1 MARPLRIE
9 YPGAFYHVVN
19 RGQSRGNMFLE
30 GKGRQSFLDL
40 LGYFA
45 PFRPVVSQHSHWKN
59 KTGSYV
65 RNGKSEFVS
74 FSSLRRQFKTQV
86 ARPVPDGAKSKGV
99 QNVVAQY
106 TTLTG
111 VFHRC

>member
-1 MARPLRIE
+1 MARSPRIE

-74 FSSLRRQFKTQV
+74 FSSLRRQFEAQSPVQFLMERNPKECKMWWPNTQ
-86 ARPVPDGAKSKGV
+86 P
-99 QNVVAQY
+99 
-106 TTLTG
+106 
-111 VFHRC
+111 